1 MTTTPTVE
9 AVVCHVRR
17 LLDTIGD
24 ALIESRLEPL
34 LTAEPDL
41 EAALQALASLHPENL
56 DDAAR
61 RAVRAEVQR
70 CRVALDRCR
79 RLGASLEC
87 FTALMLE
94 DPGRGGVYT
103 RAGDGPMVPAPRTLQ
118 ARG

>member
-1 MTTTPTVE
+1 MTTTPPVA

-24 ALIESRLEPL
+24 ALVQSRVEPL

-41 EAALQALASLHPENL
+41 EAALQALASLDPTTL
-56 DDAAR
+56 DASAR
-61 RAVRAEVQR
+61 QTVRTEVER

-87 FTALMLE
+87 FTALML
-94 DPGRGGVYT
+94 DHVVYT
-103 RAGDGPMVPAPRTLQ
+103 RAGDGPSVAAPPTLQ